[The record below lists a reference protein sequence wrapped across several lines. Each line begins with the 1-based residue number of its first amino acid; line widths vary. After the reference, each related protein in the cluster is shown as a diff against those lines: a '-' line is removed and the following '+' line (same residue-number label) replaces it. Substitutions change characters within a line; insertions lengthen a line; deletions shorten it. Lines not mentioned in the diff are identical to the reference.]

1 MHVVSRSL
9 QLVLMSLCGP
19 ICSATAITYAAWSL
33 LGRGRF
39 FYVSEVVPTSH
50 WSILSTSIE
59 PAKKQTWF
67 RLNLVCFAPMQDGAT
82 LLAQYMTKGIYSLHP
97 SLYPTYLLYRWS
109 FENYRIR
116 FRTLA
121 MKDKHCI
128 FGGDRWYS
136 LPIKL
141 DSRNAPFTCN
151 SNKTARRAQTLS
163 TGHKNIQTK
172 VYSSQQY
179 DASPQRNIINLKA
192 MSHPVKRTIK
202 L

>member
-151 SNKTARRAQTLS
+151 SNKTQIGAPRRCQQNTEIYKPKYIVHSNMMLHHRGILS
-163 TGHKNIQTK
+163 TLRQCHTQWKE
-172 VYSSQQY
+172 
-179 DASPQRNIINLKA
+179 P
-192 MSHPVKRTIK
+192 
-202 L
+202 